1 MPEMEL
7 EADPGSLGERGALE
21 LMHGVLR
28 ALASAAT
35 LDDMLH
41 VIVGHGAQVFQPVGA
56 VIGRQTSG
64 AVLNVARW
72 GTSLDLAESPH
83 ERPRLGRDPWNDA
96 MGLCE
101 AIWVPSIDERKAR
114 YPALRVGDDVETLAV
129 LPLVAQGRAFG
140 VFGLAFA
147 VPYRFEEMQRAF
159 LIALADLCAL
169 CLLSSERADADA
181 LREAERAY
189 ADGFHAMNGGNGAS
203 RLTNGSSDN
212 GNGSGVIDLRA
223 ASGRDVKLTA
233 REQEIAIALTQ
244 GLRSSAVARDLG
256 ISIYTVRKHIS
267 SILRKYDVTSQCELI
282 ARIYGQS
289 PSSGS
294 DFEQSARAGA

>member
-1 MPEMEL
+1 
-7 EADPGSLGERGALE
+7 
-21 LMHGVLR
+21 
-28 ALASAAT
+28 
-35 LDDMLH
+35 
-41 VIVGHGAQVFQPVGA
+41 
-56 VIGRQTSG
+56 
-64 AVLNVARW
+64 
-72 GTSLDLAESPH
+72 
-83 ERPRLGRDPWNDA
+83 

-101 AIWVPSIDERKAR
+101 AIWVPSIEERKAR
-114 YPALRVGDDVETLAV
+114 YPALRIGDDVETLAV

-181 LREAERAY
+181 VREAERAVGQRPPG
-189 ADGFHAMNGGNGAS
+189 DER
-203 RLTNGSSDN
+203 RLRRGTAAERLCRSN

-223 ASGRDVKLTA
+223 VSGRDVKLTA

-289 PSSGS
+289 PAPGA
-294 DFEQSARAGA
+294 DLEQSARAGA

>member
-1 MPEMEL
+1 MERKC
-7 EADPGSLGERGALE
+7 SSR
-21 LMHGVLR
+21 
-28 ALASAAT
+28 SARS
-35 LDDMLH
+35 
-41 VIVGHGAQVFQPVGA
+41 
-56 VIGRQTSG
+56 IGRQSDGTVLERRALGHVARPRRVAARTTAPRARPVERRDGSVRGDLG
-64 AVLNVARW
+64 AVDRGAQGAL
-72 GTSLDLAESPH
+72 S
-83 ERPRLGRDPWNDA
+83 
-96 MGLCE
+96 
-101 AIWVPSIDERKAR
+101 
-114 YPALRVGDDVETLAV
+114 ALRIGDDVETLVV

-147 VPYRFEEMQRAF
+147 LPYRFEEMQRAF

-181 LREAERAY
+181 IREAERGVGQWNPGDEWRLRQRRSCRMACPRT
-189 ADGFHAMNGGNGAS
+189 GTGRAS
-203 RLTNGSSDN
+203 STCGQS
-212 GNGSGVIDLRA
+212 
-223 ASGRDVKLTA
+223 SGRDVKLTA

-289 PSSGS
+289 PAPG
-294 DFEQSARAGA
+294 DLEQSARAGA